1 MFYRTEGVVLRTI
14 PFGDADLIVSF
25 LTPDLGLL
33 KTFAKS
39 PLKTKSRFGSSL
51 EPLTHSRIAFWGK
64 EDTTLPR
71 LTQSDI
77 IHSFQSIRDTLNCF
91 FKISEIIELTL
102 QFIPE
107 RETNTKV
114 YALFLHTLHSIK
126 NNPPS
131 PPFNSPLSKGGYR
144 GVKGGRGELDLG
156 IIHYKIH
163 FLKLAGYA
171 PKLDTCGR
179 CGRDGQ
185 SFYLSQGSILCEACA
200 KGVNF
205 PVRITQGAMK
215 LYSDLLT
222 WDITKIQRIRPS
234 NMLLS
239 ELSDLINMHIKHI
252 LMKALKSE
260 TFIRSLSR
268 HL

>member
-1 MFYRTEGVVLRTI
+1 MLHRTEGVVLRTI

-91 FKISEIIELTL
+91 LKVSEIIELTL

-107 RETNTKV
+107 REANTKV
-114 YALFLHTLHSIK
+114 FALFLHTLHNIE

-131 PPFNSPLSKGGYR
+131 PPFT
-144 GVKGGRGELDLG
+144 KGGRGGLDLG

-185 SFYLSQGSILCEACA
+185 CFYLSQGSILCEACA

-215 LYSDLLT
+215 VYSDLLT

-239 ELSDLINMHIKHI
+239 ELSDLMDMHIKHI
-252 LMKALKSE
+252 LMKPLKSE